1 MTCDTRAYPGC
12 VPPASGPS
20 TRWARLDR
28 PPLRVEP
35 LRRALVQ
42 PAGVFSRVDV
52 LEQVPST
59 NAELARRA
67 GEGGVPD
74 LAVLTTEHQVAG
86 RGRLGRT
93 WTTPARAALAT
104 SVLLRPVGPDCAPI
118 PTERWSWLPLLAGV
132 AVTDALRTVVG
143 VDAGLKWPND
153 VLVRHSPG
161 AAEDA
166 APGGDTHAARKV
178 CGVLSEVVRTLEGPA
193 VVLGFGVNVTQTRE
207 ELPVPTATSLLL
219 EGAATTDRDTVLRAC
234 LRGIGSRYVAWRE
247 ARGDAAAT
255 SLVAEARE
263 DCWTLGQRVR
273 VELPGGRD
281 PLVGDTEGLD
291 DGGRLLVRT
300 AGGDLVPVAAGDV
313 VHLRPEEAR

>member
-1 MTCDTRAYPGC
+1 

-20 TRWARLDR
+20 ARWARLDR
-28 PPLRVEP
+28 PPLRVEA
-35 LRRALVQ
+35 LRHALVQ
-42 PAGVFSRVDV
+42 PAGVFSRLD
-52 LEQVPST
+52 LLDEVPST

-67 GEGGVPD
+67 ADGALPD
-74 LAVLTTEHQVAG
+74 LAVLTTEHQTAG

-93 WTTPARAALAT
+93 WTTPARATLAT
-104 SVLLRPVGPDCAPI
+104 SILLRPVGPDGASI

-132 AVTDALRTVVG
+132 AVTHALRTVVG

-153 VLVRHSPG
+153 VLVRASAG
-161 AAEDA
+161 ASEASGSKSEA
-166 APGGDTHAARKV
+166 ASAAKKV
-178 CGVLSEVVRTLEGPA
+178 CGVLSEVIRTPEGPA

-219 EGAATTDRDTVLRAC
+219 EGAATTDRDTILRAC
-234 LRGIGSRYVAWRE
+234 LRAIGSRYVAWRNV
-247 ARGDAAAT
+247 RGDAAST

-281 PLVGDTEGLD
+281 PLVGEAEGLD

-300 AGGDLVPVAAGDV
+300 TGGELVPVAAGDV
-313 VHLRPEEAR
+313 VHLRPEGAR